1 MCCADATRK
10 QDMPRSQII
19 FDSIVKRIM
28 SQTLLPLQ
36 SASVKRLTFDLVDA
50 MLLYNYEIR
59 DTLKGRWLASAGVA
73 VV

>member
-1 MCCADATRK
+1 
-10 QDMPRSQII
+10 MPRSQII

-59 DTLKGRWLASAGVA
+59 DTLKGR
-73 VV
+73 